1 MKETKERLEH
11 EYANHD
17 ETENGLKEQI
27 SKMNTE
33 LAGKKSQKDEIQK
46 EFNEK
51 QNEEEMSILG
61 EEGLGEI
68 YKTLH
73 FESEN
78 FFSIQWNHIQDKEN

>member
-17 ETENGLKEQI
+17 ETENELKELI

-33 LAGKKSQKDEIQK
+33 LAEKKSQKDEIQK

-78 FFSIQWNHIQDKEN
+78 FFSIQLKNYINELL